1 MWYLLGPGRYRHL
14 RGPVVSIEMPVVS
27 SRAEPRAASA
37 RAVPFSAVSSPEV
50 RVRKGSAPFDRYV
63 TMVAPHSSTSGF
75 LPRGA
80 RVLGALLVTAA
91 ALGAA
96 RPAAAFCRTR
106 TCEFRNDIDCENDLE
121 TGCST
126 VGQFVYWGDNCIS
139 YAVQR
144 DGSVQ
149 EDISADELD
158 ALVDQGFRTWS
169 DVSCGEGRTPP
180 LSVGSQGP
188 IDCDQVEYDCNVPE
202 SNSNIVMFR
211 DDFDSSTA
219 GLRFGV
225 IALTTLTANLIS
237 GELFDADIEINS
249 RDEDFEIANEG
260 GTGINPD
267 EPRDL
272 RGVINHELGHFLG
285 LSHSEQRG
293 ALMRAAYEGTF
304 IPAEDD
310 TEAMCETLGASSTD
324 PECDV
329 EPLGRDAQCVGQDT
343 TCSGARPV
351 TEDDDGCACEVGRP
365 PSEGPGAALG
375 VGLAALACAVRVRRG
390 RRRAH

>member
-1 MWYLLGPGRYRHL
+1 MREG
-14 RGPVVSIEMPVVS
+14 
-27 SRAEPRAASA
+27 
-37 RAVPFSAVSSPEV
+37 SSP
-50 RVRKGSAPFDRYV
+50 SDRYV
-63 TMVAPHSSTSGF
+63 TVVAPRSLSRRSSAFGSHGQ
-75 LPRGA
+75 GA
-80 RVLGALLVTAA
+80 RVLGALLLGAA
-91 ALGAA
+91 ALAA
-96 RPAAAFCRTR
+96 AKPAAAFCRTR
-106 TCEFRNDIDCENDLE
+106 TCEFRNDMDCQEDLE

-126 VGQFVYWGDNCIS
+126 VGQFVYWGDSCIS

-144 DGSVQ
+144 DGSAQ
-149 EDISADELD
+149 EDISAEELD
-158 ALVDQGFRTWS
+158 ALVDLGFRTWS
-169 DVSCGEGRTPP
+169 DVSCSGGGTPA

-202 SNSNIVMFR
+202 SNSNVVMFR

-237 GELFDADIEINS
+237 GELFDADIEVNS
-249 RDEDFEIANEG
+249 RDEDFEIAGEG
-260 GTGINPD
+260 GTGISPN

-304 IPAEDD
+304 TPADD
-310 TEAMCETLGASSTD
+310 DVAAMCETLGASSTD
-324 PECDV
+324 PECEV

-343 TCSGARPV
+343 TCSSQRPV
-351 TEDDDGCACEVGRP
+351 TTDDDGCACEVGRP
-365 PSEGPGAALG
+365 RSAGPSAAIG
-375 VGLAALACAVRVRRG
+375 VGLAALACAVRRG
-390 RRRAH
+390 RKRAGLRA